1 MTETLE
7 EAVAQLKRD
16 PSHPVHARVEGL
28 EVELRVVGTGDTRPG
43 LGSRLAAIGPWEG
56 IALDDLMRLL
66 AEARAAG
73 GTGATLPVA
82 ISSASSS

>member
-1 MTETLE
+1 MALPVPRMTETLE

-16 PSHPVHARVEGL
+16 PSQPVHARVEGL
-28 EVELRVVGTGDTRPG
+28 EVELRVIGTEDMRPG

-66 AEARAAG
+66 AEARDAG
-73 GTGATLPVA
+73 G
-82 ISSASSS
+82 SAAPPETP